1 MSPRGKED
9 QEDRFQGNPQG
20 RIEKAKAL
28 ISLYDTLIERKGWL
42 EEYLAEMLFTQ
53 ESTKMSWRQPID
65 QMIDMLDDSNISF
78 EVVECLVSYDLRYL
92 HCIECGKEYTPEEL
106 LGIKN
111 IGEARINGDSVFG
124 NQLYCC
130 GEDDEDDED
139 SL

>member
-28 ISLYDTLIERKGWL
+28 ISLYDTLIKRKGWL
-42 EEYLAEMLFTQ
+42 EEYLAEMQFMQ
-53 ESTKMSWRQPID
+53 QSVKMSWRQRID

-78 EVVECLVSYDLRYL
+78 EAVECLVSYDLRYL
-92 HCIECGKEYTPEEL
+92 QCIECGKWYTPEEI

-111 IGEARINGDSVFG
+111 IDVARINGDSVFG